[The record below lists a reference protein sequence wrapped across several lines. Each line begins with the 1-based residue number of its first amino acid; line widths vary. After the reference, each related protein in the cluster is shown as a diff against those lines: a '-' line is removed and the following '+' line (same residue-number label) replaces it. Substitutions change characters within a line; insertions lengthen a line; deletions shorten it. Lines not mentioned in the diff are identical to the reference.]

1 MTTTNTQTELDYIAR
16 QLLSTLWMC
25 PEYIPLVSQILS
37 HDGLLAPTAEYVW
50 QTIKNH
56 VGNGRLNV
64 GAALAAIDRNSQ
76 AAEFF
81 KQAQEENYSPK
92 RYGERQITE
101 WSTELATD
109 GLRRMAEGEGEKFKV
124 SVRNPKVPLDEA
136 ISDAMT
142 ALAGLRNQGGPNTW
156 CSQSEIAKGSRQ
168 VLAAWRRGEVA
179 GGVATGFASVDKILG
194 GFRNG
199 ELSLIAARPSM
210 GKTAAACNIIVN
222 IAERYKAEG
231 SNRCVAFFSAETS
244 GELLQLRM
252 AYALAGVN
260 QAKSRARKTT
270 PEEEEQVDNA
280 LAWIESLPIYI
291 DESPAPTT
299 QNMLLRA
306 LALDNVV
313 IRGEAKKV
321 GIVFFDFVELA
332 GDKDP
337 SEEQRI
343 GKIAIG
349 LKVIA
354 KHLGVPVVALS
365 QLSRA
370 ADGKVPNLIHLRY
383 SGMLEQIAYAVVFIH
398 RDSYYKKRKDDG
410 YNPLLDPTRYQ
421 SVWMIA
427 KNKDGPTG
435 PVEMRFEEEYA
446 RFNDPRD
453 ERNGW

>member
-1 MTTTNTQTELDYIAR
+1 MNQGSQTEQDYIAR

-25 PEYIPLVSQILS
+25 PEYIPVVSQVLN
-37 HDGLLAPTAEYVW
+37 HDGLLPPTAEYVW

-56 VGNGRLNV
+56 VGNGKLNIPV
-64 GAALAAIDRNSQ
+64 ALMAIERNAQ
-76 AAEFF
+76 ADAFF
-81 KQAQEENYSPK
+81 KRAQAENYSPK
-92 RYGERQITE
+92 RYSERQITE
-101 WSTELATD
+101 WASALAEQ
-109 GLRRMAEGEGEKFKV
+109 GLRGFGEGIAEKIKGRMGD
-124 SVRNPKVPLDEA
+124 RNLPLDES
-136 ISDAMT
+136 ISESMKE
-142 ALAGLRNQGGPNTW
+142 LAGLRSQGGPNTW
-156 CSQSEIAKGSRQ
+156 RSQPEIGKHSRQ
-168 VLAAWRRGEVA
+168 ILAAWRRGEVA
-179 GGVATGFASVDKILG
+179 GGVATGFISVDKILG

-231 SNRCVAFFSAETS
+231 SNKCVAFFSAETS

-260 QAKSRARKTT
+260 QAKSRARKTS
-270 PEEEEQVDNA
+270 PEEEQQVDDA

-313 IRGEAKKV
+313 IRGEQKKV

-332 GDKDP
+332 GDKEP
-337 SEEQRI
+337 NEEQRI
-343 GKIAIG
+343 SKIAIG
-349 LKVIA
+349 LKIIG
-354 KHLGVPVVALS
+354 KQLGCPMVALS
-365 QLSRA
+365 QLNRS
-370 ADGKVPNLIHLRY
+370 ADGRMPKLSDLRY
-383 SGMLEQIAYAVVFIH
+383 SGMLEQVAYAVIFIH
-398 RDSYYKKRKDDG
+398 RDSYYKKRASTD
-410 YNPLLDPTRYQ
+410 YNPLLDPERHQ
-421 SVWMIA
+421 AVWMIA

-435 PVEMRFEEEYA
+435 PVEMRFEEEFA
-446 RFNDPRD
+446 RFADPRD